1 MPDTPTWLIVG
12 LGNPG
17 PEYAAT
23 RHNIGFQV
31 VDALATLYQ
40 ASPWDVRFEAA
51 ITSVIDHDGGRVVLA
66 KPLTYMNA
74 SGRAV
79 HQIIRWYRLPLE
91 RLLVIHDDLDLPFGT
106 LRLRH
111 NGSSGGHHGVESIM
125 QAIGAGFDRL
135 RIGIGRPA
143 SRRDATRYVLEP
155 FTADEAA
162 VLPSIIEQAAAAAQC
177 WRREGLAA
185 AMNRFNRA
193 VVTAQGRHAE

>member
-1 MPDTPTWLIVG
+1 MPDTPTWAIVG

-40 ASPWDVRFEAA
+40 APLWDIRFEAA
-51 ITSVIDHDGGRVVLA
+51 ITSVTDQDGGRIVLA

-79 HQIIRWYRLPLE
+79 QQLLRWYRLPLE

-111 NGSSGGHHGVESIM
+111 NGSSGGHHGVESII
-125 QAIGAGFDRL
+125 QAVGAGFDRL
-135 RIGIGRPA
+135 RIGIGRPP
-143 SRRDATRYVLEP
+143 RHDATRYVLEA
-155 FTADEAA
+155 FTADERA

-177 WRREGLAA
+177 WRREGLTA

-193 VVTAQGRHAE
+193 VVATQGRH